1 MPVTHL
7 EAEAQHYWSNAKR
20 LRLTSGLTADRV
32 DATDE
37 LAVIS
42 QYSEHPVIRRDVAR
56 LLGTEQAGAAKC

>member
-7 EAEAQHYWSNAKR
+7 EAEARHYWIHAKR
-20 LRLTSGLTADRV
+20 LRMTSGLTADSD

-42 QYSEHPVIRRDVAR
+42 QHSEHPVIRRDVAR
-56 LLGTEQAGAAKC
+56 LLGAERADAAKC